1 MRQIKLSKN
10 IPAVL
15 LIFLL
20 MILSAY
26 CDNVKGVFIPAF
38 KTDFKV
44 DNTSIGIMITIGT
57 LGCAVFSYVG
67 GVLCE
72 RVGQKKVFI
81 IGLSIVGCS
90 LIMLR
95 LSTNFIVLV
104 VGMFFLNM
112 GQAFGSIATNTLIP
126 VLFLS
131 FQAVIM
137 NITHF
142 CYGLGSSLAQKF
154 SGAMLYNGT
163 TWRQIY
169 LYIAIS
175 AFILLTLFVFVK
187 IPQTHKMNYKEA
199 IGLKDICH
207 DKLIYY
213 YVFALGFYVFAEM
226 GTGNWFVNFM
236 EKVYNYNKSQSSS
249 YVALFFAVFA
259 IGRLLGGFIVQK
271 FGYVNTVGIS
281 MVMAVV
287 MYTTGIALGEK
298 GLILIALAG
307 LFFLITYP
315 TLILSVSTIFKQSSL
330 YITGVIIT
338 FCSLTSTILN
348 LIFGYLIDKI
358 GAYNAFYMIPASL
371 FISIIF
377 IYLIKIY
384 SKANFAISNK

>member
-1 MRQIKLSKN
+1 MREIKLSKN

-26 CDNVKGVFIPAF
+26 CDNVKGVFIPVF
-38 KTDFKV
+38 KTDFRV
-44 DNTSIGIMITIGT
+44 NNTSIGLMLTMGT
-57 LGCAVFSYVG
+57 LGYTVFSYIG

-72 RVGQKKVFI
+72 KLGQKKVFI
-81 IGLSIVGCS
+81 FGISIIGCS
-90 LIMLR
+90 LLLLR
-95 LSTNFIVLV
+95 FSTNFIVLML
-104 VGMFFLNM
+104 GMFLLNM

-142 CYGLGSSLAQKF
+142 CYGLGSSLAQRF
-154 SGAMLYNGT
+154 SGVMLYNGT

-169 LYIAIS
+169 LYIAVL
-175 AFILLTLFVFVK
+175 AFILLIFFAFIK
-187 IPQTHKMNYKEA
+187 IPQAHKMDYKVS
-199 IGLKDICH
+199 IGLKDIYR
-207 DKLIYY
+207 DKLIHY
-213 YVFALGFYVFAEM
+213 YVLALGFYVFAEM

-236 EKVYNYNKSQSSS
+236 EKVYNYNKSQSSF

-259 IGRLLGGFIVQK
+259 LGRLLGGFVVQK
-271 FGYVNTVGIS
+271 FGYVKTVGIS
-281 MVMAVV
+281 VVIALV
-287 MYTTGIALGEK
+287 MYTTGIAIGEK

-307 LFFLITYP
+307 LFFSITFP
-315 TLILSVSTIFKQSSL
+315 TLILSVSTVFKQSSL

-348 LIFGYLIDKI
+348 LFFGYLTDKV
-358 GAYNAFYMIPASL
+358 GTYTAFYMIPASL

-377 IYLIKIY
+377 IYLIKINT
-384 SKANFAISNK
+384 KAHFIISNE